1 MLTIAFVQKTT
12 AQAPKDPLY
21 IDLSKTI
28 AFVMGQRFN
37 LNRIKDKYPALSL
50 QVQKANHEF
59 KYAFGTA
66 EENIQK
72 ALRDTFKDKYSEF
85 VVSTEI
91 QIKSILMS
99 QKISKEI
106 AIQFLDEVESRSKG
120 RIPSPILETLLS
132 YQFEDRPFDEFSR
145 GFKTI
150 YRTKGHP
157 KAKGL
162 DFQVEYPKSWSLREG
177 KRPNIIQFFSSNN
190 GRGPAN
196 ALILTRDLVKESQ
209 GKLTHKEIA
218 ALNTLEGSQELSSEL
233 FSDSSLRAMAN
244 GMGMTNVRAI
254 TIKRIVLDRWPG
266 GMLEFI
272 GDQQRLDF
280 TITMYN
286 RMYVALYKNY
296 MVLLQC
302 QIFKLP
308 DDTEDTMKKRISK
321 FVPLFHLMA
330 NSLVIQSQY

>member
-37 LNRIKDKYPALSL
+37 LNRINDEYPALSL

-72 ALRDTFKDKYSEF
+72 ALRDIFKDKYSEF

-132 YQFEDRPFDEFSR
+132 YQFEDRPVDEFSR

-162 DFQVEYPKSWSLREG
+162 DVQIEYPKSWKPREG
-177 KRPNIIQFFSSNN
+177 KRPHVVQFFRSQN
-190 GRGPAN
+190 GHGAVMMSL
-196 ALILTRDLVKESQ
+196 LIQSLPDEVAKELTNKDLKTLFADKNEIESMAPE
-209 GKLTHKEIA
+209 GAKV
-218 ALNTLEGSQELSSEL
+218 LNSKS
-233 FSDSSLRAMAN
+233 
-244 GMGMTNVRAI
+244 
-254 TIKRIVLDRWPG
+254 IVLDNQNG
-266 GMLEFI
+266 AMLVLEI
-272 GDQQRLDF
+272 EKQRLDLKQKMLSHQYM
-280 TITMYN
+280 TMYDKKFIILN
-286 RMYVALYKNY
+286 LAVRDTKG
-296 MVLLQC
+296 
-302 QIFKLP
+302 
-308 DDTEDTMKKRISK
+308 DTEGLNEIFQKHKK
-321 FVPLFHLMA
+321 LFWLIA
-330 NSLVIQSQY
+330 NSLIIQNQYFKY